1 MTEENKNKEKEYHEE
16 EKEEVVEKRESFSEE
31 KENNKNEGVNA
42 LALLSYLGILC
53 LVPLLVKKDDKFVQ
67 FHAKQGLALL
77 IAEFATMFIV
87 MIPFLGW
94 VIAPIAWIV
103 WVVLSIIGILNVV
116 NKKEKQIPLV
126 GGLGSKFKI

>member
-1 MTEENKNKEKEYHEE
+1 
-16 EKEEVVEKRESFSEE
+16 
-31 KENNKNEGVNA
+31 
-42 LALLSYLGILC
+42 
-53 LVPLLVKKDDKFVQ
+53 
-67 FHAKQGLALL
+67 
-77 IAEFATMFIV
+77 

-116 NKKEKQIPLV
+116 NNKEKQIPLV